1 MMREYGGKP
10 WIYIKTMVLTALLMT
25 TTLAYGELE
34 LVGKMQQLD
43 LDASK
48 VIFNGESYFVD
59 KDKLKITIKGTRIG
73 PEKISGETG
82 LDVRVIVHESKSTSS
97 TAIPQPGQ
105 SPAVRSI
112 TAIEVIGPKDYVDN
126 FFNH

>member
-10 WIYIKTMVLTALLMT
+10 WIYVKTMVLTALLMT

-43 LDASK
+43 LDAGK
-48 VIFNGESYFVD
+48 VIFNDASYSIN
-59 KDKLKITIKGTRIG
+59 KEKLKITIKGTLIG

-97 TAIPQPGQ
+97 TATRQPGQ

-112 TAIEVIGPKDYVDN
+112 TAIEVIGPQDYVN
-126 FFNH
+126 GFFNH